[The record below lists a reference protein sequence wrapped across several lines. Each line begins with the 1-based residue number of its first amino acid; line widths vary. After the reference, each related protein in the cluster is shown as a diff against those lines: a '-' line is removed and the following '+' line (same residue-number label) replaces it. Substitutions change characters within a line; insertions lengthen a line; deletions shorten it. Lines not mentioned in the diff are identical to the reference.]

1 VNPIVRRELL
11 GLLRTRAAV
20 AVLVGCAAVT
30 AALVVVHWPAG
41 GVADLGGA
49 AALGVLR
56 GLGYGLLAGLLLVLP
71 AFPAVAIVRERVRG
85 TLALLLNSPLSPGSI
100 YLGKLGGVLG
110 FTAILLAMT
119 LPGAAAGYALGGS
132 TITGGV
138 GLLYVV
144 LFVAAVQVAALG
156 LFVSA
161 SSQGI
166 DSALRTTYAAVLAV
180 AVLPLTFH
188 WLLPRD
194 SAMSTAL
201 ASWVGCLS
209 PVPALMEAIG
219 HGKVGLLG
227 VEYAGGSVARFALVA
242 LVTSAG
248 LALVTI
254 RGLARAPLDRARPA
268 GVMTQDRSAR
278 GQVLRRLLFLVD
290 PSRRSGGTSLLLNPV
305 FVKELRTRRFG
316 RAHWILRL
324 AAGTAILSLGLSVLA
339 TTGALGWGVEVIG
352 GALVL
357 LQAALLLLF
366 VPSLSA
372 GLISAERES
381 GAWQLLRTTPLSAGA
396 ILRGKLLSA
405 VGPVVLLM
413 CATLPGYVVMATIK
427 PETTHQIGRVL
438 TCLGLMA
445 VFAVMVGAAASSLF
459 RTTAVAT
466 AVSYAVLVVVCVVP
480 LLIWL
485 GREGPFGHTAVRAA
499 LTIDPVAAALSA
511 AETPGFAKFDLVPAN
526 WWVMGGASVVLLVVL
541 SLRTRRL
548 YRPD

>member
-1 VNPIVRRELL
+1 VNPIVTRELL
-11 GLLRTRAAV
+11 GLLRTRTAV
-20 AVLVGCAAVT
+20 GVLVGCAAVT

-41 GVADLGGA
+41 GVADLGGG
-49 AALGVLR
+49 AALGLLR

-71 AFPAVAIVRERVRG
+71 AFPAAAIVRERVRG
-85 TLALLLNSPLSPGSI
+85 TLALLLNSPLSPTSI

-110 FTAILLAMT
+110 FTAVLLLMT

-132 TITGGV
+132 TSAGGV

-144 LFVAAVQVAALG
+144 LLVAAVQIATAG

-161 SSQGI
+161 RAQGI
-166 DSALRTTYAAVLAV
+166 DGALRTTYAVVLAV
-180 AVLPLTFH
+180 AVLPLIVY
-188 WLLPRD
+188 WLMPRD
-194 SAMSTAL
+194 SAAL
-201 ASWVGCLS
+201 VAVASWVGCLS

-227 VEYAGGSVARFALVA
+227 VEYASGAVARYAIVG
-242 LVTSAG
+242 LVTSAL

-254 RGLARAPLDRARPA
+254 RSLARAPLDRPRPA
-268 GVMTQDRSAR
+268 GVMTQDRSTT
-278 GQVLRRLLFLVD
+278 GQILRRLLFLVD
-290 PSRRSGGTSLLLNPV
+290 PNRRSAGTPRFVNPV
-305 FVKELRTRRFG
+305 LVKELRTRRFG
-316 RAHWILRL
+316 RVHWTLRL
-324 AAGTAILSLGLSVLA
+324 VAGTAVLSLGLSVLSA
-339 TTGALGWGVEVIG
+339 TGALGWGTEVIG
-352 GALVL
+352 VALVL

-413 CATLPGYVVMATIK
+413 CATLPGYVVMATID
-427 PETTHQIGRVL
+427 EESTHQIGRVL
-438 TCLGLMA
+438 ASLGLMA

-466 AVSYAVLVVVCVVP
+466 AVSYGVLVAVCVVP

-485 GREGPFGHTAVRAA
+485 GREGPFGHTTVRAA
-499 LTIDPVAAALSA
+499 LAIDPVAAALA
-511 AETPGFAKFDLVPAN
+511 AARTPGFADFDLVPAN
-526 WWVMGGASVVLLVVL
+526 WWVMGGASLALLVVL
-541 SLRTRRL
+541 ILRTRRL
-548 YRPD
+548 YRPG